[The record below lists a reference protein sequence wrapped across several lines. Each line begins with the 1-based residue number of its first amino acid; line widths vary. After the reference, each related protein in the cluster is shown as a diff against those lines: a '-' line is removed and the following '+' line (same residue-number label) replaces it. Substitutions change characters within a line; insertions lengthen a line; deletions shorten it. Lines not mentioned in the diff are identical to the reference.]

1 MKMLLLAWVLLLAQS
16 AIAQAAGPTAPLP
29 TATAT
34 DPARLGLMA
43 GVPPARAAQVRFDDG
58 SMWVF
63 PKTRWSFSH
72 FQALMPTALI
82 ARGTGPVSPLLK
94 GAPLDLARLTMTLPD
109 GRTLP
114 VAEAF
119 DLNFTD
125 GLLILHRGRIV
136 FERYAG
142 ALTPEGRHIAF
153 SVTKSFVGTLAELL
167 IHEGRIDPDAPASRY
182 VPELAGSGFGNA
194 TVRQIAD
201 MRTAIDHDE
210 TYGAAPGDLS
220 DVNRM
225 AFAVGSAPLPAG
237 YSGAATATDFLIG
250 IRGAGLHGGPFVYRT
265 PNAMALQWIVERA
278 GGKPFAQL
286 LAERIWTPMGMEQD
300 ANVSVDRLGTA
311 FGGGGMSAS
320 LRDMA
325 RFGEMLRRGGRW
337 NGRQILPAEVVKA
350 VLAPGDPAAF
360 PSDAYPMLAGG
371 SYRSQWWHR
380 PNGQTLAL
388 GVHGQMILIDPE
400 AELVIAR
407 FASHPQASNRN
418 LHPTSLPAWDSIA
431 AHYRRAPRR

>member
-1 MKMLLLAWVLLLAQS
+1 MKLLLACALAVAQP
-16 AIAQAAGPTAPLP
+16 AIAQSSASPAPQPTA
-29 TATAT
+29 ATT
-34 DPARLGLMA
+34 DPAKLGLMV
-43 GVPPARAAQVRFDDG
+43 GVPPAREAQVRFDDG

-82 ARGTGPVSPLLK
+82 ARGTGPISPLPR
-94 GAPLDLARLTMTLPD
+94 GTPLDLARLSMTLPD

-142 ALTPEGRHIAF
+142 ALAPEGRHAAF

-182 VPELAGSGFGNA
+182 VPELANSGFGKA

-210 TYGAAPGDLS
+210 TYGAAPGELS

-225 AFAVGSAPLPAG
+225 AFAVGSAPPPTG
-237 YSGAATATDFLIG
+237 YSGPATATDFLIG
-250 IRGAGLHGGPFVYRT
+250 IRGGGPHGGPFVYRT
-265 PNAMALQWIVERA
+265 PNTMALQWIVERTS
-278 GGKPFAQL
+278 GKTLAQL
-286 LAERIWTPMGMEQD
+286 MAERFWAPMGMEQD
-300 ANVSVDRLGTA
+300 ANISVDRLGTA

-325 RFGEMLRRGGRW
+325 RFGEMLRLGGRW

-360 PSDAYPMLAGG
+360 PSGAYPMLAGG

-407 FASHPQASNRN
+407 FASHPLASNRN
-418 LHPTSLPAWDSIA
+418 LHPTSLPAWDAIA